1 MKKRIFM
8 LVALMACI
16 ATANAQW
23 YVGGTAGFTSTKV
36 DFGGS
41 DQSGTSFKIIPEIGY
56 KVDDAFSVGVQVG
69 YAHGLA
75 AFGSLTVSDL
85 KGIVTTAASA
95 ATDLAEED
103 MKLNSFT
110 IQPYLRYN
118 VVNFGKAKL
127 FLEGYVGYT
136 NINMK
141 DESGSSKVADETK
154 INAFELGIRPSVSIS
169 LSDKLDVVGKI
180 GTLGFLSAKES
191 ESDVSLTRFGLDVDS
206 YNVLVGFNFH
216 F

>member
-141 DESGSSKVADETK
+141 DESGSSNVADETK
-154 INAFELGIRPSVSIS
+154 VNAFELGIRPGVSIS

>member
-1 MKKRIFM
+1 
-8 LVALMACI
+8 
-16 ATANAQW
+16 
-23 YVGGTAGFTSTKV
+23 
-36 DFGGS
+36 
-41 DQSGTSFKIIPEIGY
+41 
-56 KVDDAFSVGVQVG
+56 
-69 YAHGLA
+69 
-75 AFGSLTVSDL
+75 
-85 KGIVTTAASA
+85 
-95 ATDLAEED
+95 

-141 DESGSSKVADETK
+141 DESGSGNDADETK
-154 INAFELGIRPSVSIS
+154 VNAFELGIRPGVSIS

>member
-141 DESGSSKVADETK
+141 DESGSSNAADETK
-154 INAFELGIRPSVSIS
+154 VNAFELGIRPGVSIS

>member
-136 NINMK
+136 NINLK
-141 DESGSSKVADETK
+141 DESGSSNAADETK
-154 INAFELGIRPSVSIS
+154 VNAFELGIRPGVSIS